1 MFVLTTTQWRFTYV
15 DLALQPQL
23 PTVLRL
29 TVTDSPRG
37 SPARCE
43 TEATV
48 SQTLRTPQLP
58 TAHGLVGYRWQ
69 NTGSYSLINAR
80 ATSCRTVQGTVSVA
94 QSHGGCP
101 LLRRLRTP
109 AGEGPV
115 SAPGR
120 KHAPRLGAVD
130 DRKARVLD
138 AADSN
143 GGRRLRTHCGLP
155 QSTRCGTLTAH
166 KRTSNS
172 GEQSAARRL

>member
-1 MFVLTTTQWRFTYV
+1 MQKEDVAVGDKDGLGMFVLTTTQWRFTYV
-15 DLALQPQL
+15 DLALQPQF

-80 ATSCRTVQGTVSVA
+80 ATSCRTVPVTVYLILVRVPIQGQVEALGRSGFRLWA
-94 QSHGGCP
+94 S
-101 LLRRLRTP
+101 LLRAQRAREPSLQLAHEGIGAEWP
-109 AGEGPV
+109 AGAGV
-115 SAPGR
+115 GMD
-120 KHAPRLGAVD
+120 LVG
-130 DRKARVLD
+130 
-138 AADSN
+138 
-143 GGRRLRTHCGLP
+143 
-155 QSTRCGTLTAH
+155 Q
-166 KRTSNS
+166 
-172 GEQSAARRL
+172 